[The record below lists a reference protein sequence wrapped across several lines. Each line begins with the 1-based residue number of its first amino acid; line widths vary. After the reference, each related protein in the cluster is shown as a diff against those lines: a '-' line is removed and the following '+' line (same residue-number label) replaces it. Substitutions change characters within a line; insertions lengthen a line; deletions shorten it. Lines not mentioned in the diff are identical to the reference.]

1 MSILPQKSAPNDDTV
16 RPQLTSLVDVMTIL
30 LVFLIKSFSSE
41 GSLVTPATDLVLPV
55 STSEE
60 TPRVRSSI
68 EITKKAVICEGR
80 VLAGT
85 DSLLSGDSLL
95 VPRVYEWMKVMR
107 QRSSDSSGSE
117 LVIQCDREIQFAAVK
132 KIMYTCSKAG
142 FTDFL
147 VLVVREE

>member
-1 MSILPQKSAPNDDTV
+1 M
-16 RPQLTSLVDVMTIL
+16 
-30 LVFLIKSFSSE
+30 
-41 GSLVTPATDLVLPV
+41 TPAADLVLPV

-60 TPRVRSSI
+60 TLGMQPI
-68 EITKKAVICEGR
+68 EITKVISEGR
-80 VLAGT
+80 VLVDT

-95 VPRVYEWMKVMR
+95 VPLVYEWMKAMR

-117 LVIQCDREIQFAAVK
+117 LVIQCDRDIQFAAVK